1 MLDPDSTTPLIILLI
16 LLVLHAFFAAAKE
29 AIVSTRKSRRLQLI
43 EEARRGAEQVD
54 SLADD
59 ASRLLATEQLVL
71 KFIGFSIIA
80 YSVLIYTTPLSELL
94 SINRFVAAAIMVIV
108 AGLIILV
115 FGDLIP
121 REIARNHAE
130 PIALWS
136 IPVIYP
142 LSYVA
147 APLARLVTQL
157 SWRLAGHTGEVDVA
171 GLGVITEED
180 LRTYVDAS
188 EEGGEL
194 KEDEKAMIYSIFN
207 LDDTFAREIMVPR
220 IDVVAVEA
228 QTGVRDALNVIV
240 EAGHSRVPVYADNID
255 NVVGLLYAKDLL
267 AYWRDSG
274 ERGSVQEL
282 VREVYY
288 VPETKPASELLREL
302 QQRKI
307 HMAVVVDEYGGMAGL
322 VTIEDILEEI
332 VGEIQDEY
340 DSDEFLMERITDH
353 EYIFNARTDLDDIN
367 EIMSIDLPTEE
378 SDTLGG
384 LVYAMV
390 GRVPE
395 VGDSVVVADTRL
407 TVLAVEG
414 RRIGRVKIQRLP
426 DSPKSGKPDKELRN
440 VEKQHASGLANDTRK
455 TVSGS
460 P

>member
-1 MLDPDSTTPLIILLI
+1 
-16 LLVLHAFFAAAKE
+16 LVLHAFFAAAKE

-43 EEARRGAEQVD
+43 EEGRQGAEQID
-54 SLADD
+54 NLADD

-71 KFIGFSIIA
+71 KFISFSIIA
-80 YSVLIYTTPLSELL
+80 FSVLVYTAPLSEIL
-94 SINRFVAAAIMVIV
+94 STSSVVAAGIIVVI
-108 AGLIILV
+108 AGLVILI
-115 FGDLIP
+115 FGDLVP
-121 REIARNHAE
+121 REIARNLAE
-130 PIALWS
+130 PIAFWS
-136 IPVIYP
+136 IPIIYP

-147 APLARLVTQL
+147 APLARFVTHL
-157 SWRLAGHTGEVDVA
+157 SWRLAGHTGESDIA

-207 LDDTFAREIMVPR
+207 LDDTLAREIMVPR
-220 IDVVAVEA
+220 IDVVAIEA

-274 ERGSVQEL
+274 EPGSVQGL

-307 HMAVVVDEYGGMAGL
+307 HMAIVVDEYGGMAGL

-353 EYIFNARTDLDDIN
+353 EYIFNARADLDDIN
-367 EIMSIDLPTEE
+367 HIMSINLPTDEN
-378 SDTLGG
+378 DTLGG
-384 LVYAMV
+384 LVYALV

-395 VGDSVVVADTRL
+395 VGDSMVVAGTRL
-407 TVLAVEG
+407 TVLTVDG
-414 RRIGRVKIQRLP
+414 RRIGRVKIQCVSDL
-426 DSPKSGKPDKELRN
+426 PKSGKPDKELKN
-440 VEKQHASGLANDTRK
+440 ADEKRPSGLRNDARK

>member
-1 MLDPDSTTPLIILLI
+1 MDPDSTTSIIVLLI

-29 AIVSTRKSRRLQLI
+29 AIVSIRKSRRLQLI
-43 EEARRGAEQVD
+43 EEGRQGAEQID

-80 YSVLIYTTPLSELL
+80 FSVLVYTTPLSEIL
-94 SINRFVAAAIMVIV
+94 STNSVVAVGIIVVI
-108 AGLIILV
+108 AGLVILI
-115 FGDLIP
+115 FGDLVP
-121 REIARNHAE
+121 REIARNLAE
-130 PIALWS
+130 PIAFWS
-136 IPVIYP
+136 IPIIYP

-157 SWRLAGHTGEVDVA
+157 SWRLAGHTGEADIA

-207 LDDTFAREIMVPR
+207 LDDTLAREIMVPR
-220 IDVVAVEA
+220 IDVVAIEA
-228 QTGVRDALNVIV
+228 QTRVRDALNVIV

-267 AYWRDSG
+267 TYWRDSG
-274 ERGSVQEL
+274 EPGSVQNL

-307 HMAVVVDEYGGMAGL
+307 HIAIVVDEYGGMAGL

-353 EYIFNARTDLDDIN
+353 EYIFNARADLDDIN
-367 EIMSIDLPTEE
+367 HIMSINLPTDE

-407 TVLAVEG
+407 TVLTVDG
-414 RRIGRVKIQRLP
+414 RRIGRVKIQCVSDL
-426 DSPKSGKPDKELRN
+426 PKSGKPDQELKN
-440 VEKQHASGLANDTRK
+440 VDEKHPSGLRNDTRN